1 MRPKDAE
8 LYEELAKSPEDWSLR
23 LRLIESAVAGGDM
36 TEAKR
41 LVRESPDEGPLPA
54 ELQARIYYLMTAQV
68 VRPLGFES
76 LPRAEG

>member
-8 LYEELAKSPEDWSLR
+8 LYEELSKSPEDWSLR
-23 LRLIESAVAGGDM
+23 LRLIESAVVGGDKA
-36 TEAKR
+36 EAKR

-54 ELQARIYYLMTAQV
+54 ELQARIYHLMTAQE